1 MKWNRDKIVKELED
15 NCPENAFA
23 NIAFMNPKSFKK
35 LFDSDNVAF
44 CGEGKKRVIIYPN
57 EGIVENYIICAHVN
71 TDLNE
76 CIVLGGDDQVVFP
89 QTGIFTIPLIPEDE

>member
-1 MKWNRDKIVKELED
+1 MKWNRDEIVKELED
-15 NCPENAFA
+15 NCPENTFA

-44 CGEGKKRVIIYPN
+44 CGEGKKRIAIYSS
-57 EGIVENYIICAHVN
+57 EGIAENYIVCTHVS

-76 CIVLGGDDQVVFP
+76 CLVFGSDKVIFP
-89 QTGIFTIPLIPEDE
+89 PTGVFTIPLLPEDE

>member
-1 MKWNRDKIVKELED
+1 MKWNRDEIVKELED
-15 NCPENAFA
+15 NFPDNSFA

-44 CGEGKKRVIIYPN
+44 CGEGKKKITIYSS
-57 EGIVENYIICAHVN
+57 EGIAENDIVCAYAN

-76 CIVLGGDDQVVFP
+76 CLVFGSDKVVFP
-89 QTGIFTIPLIPEDE
+89 QTGMFIIPLIPEDE